1 MLSRFCELCECPPRT
16 RSLQTKHVHMASPV
30 LRKASTNTC
39 RWRTP
44 LTLGTHPSLLP
55 PYYVPPEITQVETSS
70 NMAAVTPVTNGAYE
84 ILCSSRSSLGPS
96 LAHLRRKIKTTA
108 ELCGA
113 SHVNIKPPYPGWKPD
128 LESHVLKVGGGDD
141 DDFSFSC
148 RVGCSLWGSRARA
161 SLLGSV
167 PRPQLCTGLACA
179 LSMRAKTVSCFV

>member
-1 MLSRFCELCECPPRT
+1 MRVPPSHPVPPNQTCAYGESSLEGGLDQYLSMEDVIDSWHPP
-16 RSLQTKHVHMASPV
+16 LP
-30 LRKASTNTC
+30 
-39 RWRTP
+39 
-44 LTLGTHPSLLP
+44 LP

-70 NMAAVTPVTNGAYE
+70 NMAAVTPVANGAYE
-84 ILCSSRSSLGPS
+84 ILCSSRSFLGPS
-96 LAHLRRKIKTTA
+96 LANLRPKIKTTA

-113 SHVNIKPPYPGWKPD
+113 SHVNIKPPCPGWKPD